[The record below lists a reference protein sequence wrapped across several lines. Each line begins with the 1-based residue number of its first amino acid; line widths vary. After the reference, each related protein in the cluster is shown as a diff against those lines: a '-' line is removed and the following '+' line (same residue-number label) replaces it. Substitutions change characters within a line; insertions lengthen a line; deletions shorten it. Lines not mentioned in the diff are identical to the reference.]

1 VDELVARI
9 IERTD
14 DRHLL
19 VVTADHGMVDCPPA
33 ARVSVE
39 GLPGFDRVVTVA
51 GEPRLR
57 HIYVRPGE
65 TATLRASWADALGE
79 RAFVL
84 DRDEALDRGL
94 FGSMDED
101 YAGRIGDLV
110 LLARGDT
117 LLVSEVD
124 PLVSSLLGQH
134 GSVTEAEME
143 IPLLLARGSGRG

>member
-1 VDELVARI
+1 
-9 IERTD
+9 
-14 DRHLL
+14 
-19 VVTADHGMVDCPPA
+19 
-33 ARVSVE
+33 
-39 GLPGFDRVVTVA
+39 
-51 GEPRLR
+51 
-57 HIYVRPGE
+57 VRPGE